1 MAVKDFRDL
10 MRDLEAT
17 DRSTDVYVALLGW
30 RYHSR
35 IDCSA
40 LRASKQSQVCRLP
53 LKLAEWLG
61 YEKQCGECWCS
72 DEKRR
77 FL

>member
-17 DRSTDVYVALLGW
+17 DRSTDVYVTLWTGW

-35 IDCSA
+35 VDCGS
-40 LRASKQSQVCRLP
+40 LGRSDLSQIRRIP
-53 LKLAEWLG
+53 LKLAKWLD
-61 YEKQCGECWCS
+61 YKKPCEHC
-72 DEKRR
+72 
-77 FL
+77 